1 MTTMYG
7 FVIIWH
13 LILIHTTY
21 IYIHFALNTII
32 NLYIHAID
40 FKFVMINNRAS
51 KIDNYLLPFK

>member
-13 LILIHTTY
+13 LIHIY